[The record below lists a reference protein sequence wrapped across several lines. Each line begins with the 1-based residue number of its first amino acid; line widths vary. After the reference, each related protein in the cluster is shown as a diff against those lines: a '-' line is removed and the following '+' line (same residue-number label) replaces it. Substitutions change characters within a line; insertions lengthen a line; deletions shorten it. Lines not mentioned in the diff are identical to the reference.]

1 MAARSRVLE
10 RSPYSQLF
18 EAPDIVQHTTQPSK
32 VGILFKHAAATGNFL
47 AQRSNPHRVRH
58 FNGDTLVVAD
68 EGSDVLPKSGER
80 GGSIDATQ
88 F

>member
-1 MAARSRVLE
+1 MATRSRVLE

-32 VGILFKHAAATGNFL
+32 VSILFRHAAATGNYL

-58 FNGDTLVVAD
+58 IKDDTPVVAGK
-68 EGSDVLPKSGER
+68 GSDVFPESGQR
-80 GGSIDATQ
+80 GGLTDTTQ